1 MAEIFDKFFD
11 LIFNKIPT
19 FIAQTVFAVLTFPF
33 GAYRS
38 IMRLSLYARR
48 SQIPTIVFLSLSFA
62 FFMFIVGIG
71 DPFGQKGSF
80 NTADMLKH
88 VTDISTNSEN
98 KQNVL
103 YILLYALGLTTLVI
117 LCQVF
122 IETILRD
129 RFHYSKT
136 VFRNLS
142 NVALAIAIP
151 WMFTALLLAMAM
163 GALLLGNLYIT
174 PPTFPIWWWPIAFA
188 IGATPMLIVAFRFE
202 RRWNR
207 AGRRRRKVLRAVL
220 LYASSAIVL
229 AAMPAYLMF
238 LNARMY
244 VADKPVETAYA
255 ISCFNNAKTIYVTV
269 AVENPTGKTE
279 FIRDLYVLYDK
290 AGHFLVLSSA
300 DIFQGLKA
308 DMAVKP
314 HDTLRFRAVFS
325 PREAVEV
332 ANCRI
337 VRKRPKGDP
346 TAAETQ
352 IFRD

>member
-38 IMRLSLYARR
+38 IIRLSLYARR

-62 FFMFIVGIG
+62 FFMFMVGIG

-88 VTDISTNSEN
+88 VTGISTNSEN
-98 KQNVL
+98 KQNLL

-151 WMFTALLLAMAM
+151 WMFSALLLAM
-163 GALLLGNLYIT
+163 
-174 PPTFPIWWWPIAFA
+174 A

-207 AGRRRRKVLRAVL
+207 AGRRRRKVLRAIL

-244 VADKPVETAYA
+244 VADKPAETAYA
-255 ISCFNNAKTIYVTV
+255 ISCFNNAKTINVTV

-279 FIRDLYVLYDK
+279 FVRDLYVLYDK

-337 VRKRPKGDP
+337 VRKRPAGNP